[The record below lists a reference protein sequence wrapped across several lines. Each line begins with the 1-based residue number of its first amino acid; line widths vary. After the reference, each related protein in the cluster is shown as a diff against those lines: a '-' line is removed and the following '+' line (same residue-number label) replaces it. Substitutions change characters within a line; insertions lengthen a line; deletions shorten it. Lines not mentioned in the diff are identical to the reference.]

1 MLLMLKKKYILYVI
15 VTFVGIHVT
24 FIKQFPQLSPWL
36 KIIHSSV
43 VCWSVL
49 ACQLKTELVS
59 TRSKLTDLGRKAL
72 NLFQVDFGAFKR
84 KS

>member
-1 MLLMLKKKYILYVI
+1 MLKKEYILYVI
-15 VTFVGIHVT
+15 IKFVGIHVT

-49 ACQLKTELVS
+49 HVAVMESSPVSVQHYNNEL
-59 TRSKLTDLGRKAL
+59 
-72 NLFQVDFGAFKR
+72 
-84 KS
+84 